1 MTRSINKSSRS
12 NRYPMLKCMP
22 RIFGLVLLFAVLLIN
37 VGLANIPAKPP
48 AGQYVVDQAKVLSQQ
63 ELQTLNAIGTQFDK
77 SGKGQ
82 LAVVVVPTFG
92 DQAPEEYALAVLRGW
107 GVGHGSK
114 NDGFVLAVAIADKR
128 VYLSVGYGLEGDL
141 NDAKVGQLLDTY
153 ALPYFKEGRYGSG
166 IVNTVW
172 QAVQIVHPDISKE
185 MQGLVKEGNRRQG
198 ESDELSDEQVMYIG
212 GGILIFLILDFFFF
226 GGAITRFIL
235 AHISI
240 GGRGGGGGFGGG
252 SGGGR
257 GGGFGGGS
265 GGGGGAGR
273 GW

>member
-1 MTRSINKSSRS
+1 MTRTINRFGTGQMGSRLS
-12 NRYPMLKCMP
+12 KLGPIL
-22 RIFGLVLLFAVLLIN
+22 GLALLLAVLLVN
-37 VGLANIPAKPP
+37 VAFAEIPAKPP
-48 AGQYVVDQAKVLSQQ
+48 TGQYVVDQTKVLSPQ

-82 LAVVVVPTFG
+82 LAVVIVPTFG
-92 DQAPEEYALAVLRGW
+92 DQAPADYALAVLRGW
-107 GVGHGSK
+107 GVGHGNK
-114 NDGFVLAVAIADKR
+114 NDGFVLAVALEDKK

-153 ALPYFKEGRYGSG
+153 ALPNFKAGKYGSG
-166 IVNTVW
+166 IVTTVW
-172 QAVQIVHPDISKE
+172 QTVQIVYPDITKDMKGVVQDNS
-185 MQGLVKEGNRRQG
+185 RRQAT
-198 ESDELSDEQVMYIG
+198 EETLSDEQVMYIG
-212 GGILIFLILDFFFF
+212 GGVMLLLILDFFFF
-226 GGAITRFIL
+226 GGAITRFL
-235 AHISI
+235 LTHISF

-252 SGGGR
+252 SGGR

>member
-1 MTRSINKSSRS
+1 MSCNVNRVSEGLGYDKIRQSTRI
-12 NRYPMLKCMP
+12 LW
-22 RIFGLVLLFAVLLIN
+22 LVLMLLSLLIN
-37 VGLANIPAKPP
+37 VVYAEIPAKPP
-48 AGQYVVDQAKVLSQQ
+48 TGQYVVDQAKVLSQQ
-63 ELQTLNAIGTQFDK
+63 EIQTLNAIGTQFDK

-92 DQAPEEYALAVLRGW
+92 EQAPADYALTVLRGW
-107 GVGHGSK
+107 GVGHGNK
-114 NDGFVLAVAIADKR
+114 NDGFVMAVATEDKR

-153 ALPYFKEGRYGSG
+153 ALPYFRDGKYGSG
-166 IVNTVW
+166 IVATVW
-172 QAVQIVHPDISKE
+172 QTVQIVYPDISKE
-185 MQGLVKEGNRRQG
+185 MKGVVKEGNRRPAN
-198 ESDELSDEQVMYIG
+198 SDELSDEEVMYIG
-212 GGILIFLILDFFFF
+212 GGVILFLILDFFFF
-226 GGAITRFIL
+226 GGAITRFLL

-240 GGRGGGGGFGGG
+240 GGGRGGGGFGGG
-252 SGGGR
+252 SGGR